1 MLIMPIRFK
10 SISIREG
17 SVPPP
22 NTPYSPIIFDSAMM
36 RQTPCGE
43 IAYFD
48 WCCKP
53 TTNFDKAKYVVHPS
67 DVPAPPGFRWYGGTQ
82 PLQEVRIWQA
92 NAEVLSR
99 ARYLASEQSAQ
110 LSTPQLVPKASAIVP
125 PSSNTEIE
133 EQEEQLSLVETPQGY
148 AIISSKNHRKTRA
161 TNYLLRDVTM
171 VHYLKNEKD
180 QNQLSVRLTIELV
193 SPPAPPEM
201 IEIAISELDSVGTKI
216 GKQIGAAIVY
226 PGVKGSFFGQF
237 SILVRE
243 RLAHCQ
249 HQYIYLSTGWAL
261 LPQGQWVYVHDGGK
275 PPYNNIVFR
284 TGFKFGAYENKRSTN
299 WLTQNA
305 WRLLDLSQ
313 DKTAILIPFL
323 FAHLSLLWSLFNAG
337 GYPPHMLLFIKG
349 ATGSLKTAVA
359 SLLFNFSGE
368 SRYNIPASFRDTS
381 ASMEVKMEKYR
392 DRVLLVDDFCPA
404 ASENARRV
412 LEQNLEQLVR
422 FYGDGIAKAR
432 TNPKLEEVT
441 EKRPQG
447 LCAITGEDS
456 AGSFSSL
463 LRCLFIAVDPNTY
476 DKALLAEFQSQPAVW
491 TEYLGS
497 FVDYCVN
504 NAPRIVN
511 LVESEFPTFRELGG
525 KVITE
530 RRLADAYADLCLV
543 CKIMLDFAFQ
553 NMVIS
558 PNQREDL
565 FTEFNS
571 VILSTCTQSAEEAKG
586 ADPVKIFARI
596 LIEGIEKR
604 SILLATREEF
614 EAAPDKFVGYQEGE
628 YWYFWGANL
637 YDSIRREYSLG
648 GKRFPLSQS
657 RLWDALYIAN
667 ILVPSKPREQS
678 GNKFEYGVKV
688 SFGNRNR
695 PRFIR
700 INPSALKKFL

>member
-1 MLIMPIRFK
+1 M
-10 SISIREG
+10 
-17 SVPPP
+17 
-22 NTPYSPIIFDSAMM
+22 
-36 RQTPCGE
+36 
-43 IAYFD
+43 
-48 WCCKP
+48 
-53 TTNFDKAKYVVHPS
+53 
-67 DVPAPPGFRWYGGTQ
+67 
-82 PLQEVRIWQA
+82 
-92 NAEVLSR
+92 
-99 ARYLASEQSAQ
+99 
-110 LSTPQLVPKASAIVP
+110 
-125 PSSNTEIE
+125 
-133 EQEEQLSLVETPQGY
+133 
-148 AIISSKNHRKTRA
+148 
-161 TNYLLRDVTM
+161 
-171 VHYLKNEKD
+171 
-180 QNQLSVRLTIELV
+180 TIQLV
-193 SPPAPPEM
+193 SPLASSETV
-201 IEIAISELDSVGTKI
+201 EIAISELDSVGAKI
-216 GKQIGAAIVY
+216 GQKLGTAIVY
-226 PGVKGSFFGQF
+226 PGVKASFFGRF

-243 RLAHCQ
+243 RLAHCH
-249 HQYIYLSTGWAL
+249 HQYIYLSTGWVM
-261 LPQGQWVYVHDGGK
+261 LPQGQWTYVHDGAK
-275 PPYNNIVFR
+275 PPYNNIMFK
-284 TGFKFGAYENKRSTN
+284 TGFKFGVTKNGHSPN
-299 WLTQNA
+299 WLIQNA
-305 WRLLDLSQ
+305 WRLLGLSQ
-313 DKTAILIPFL
+313 DKAAILIPFL
-323 FAHLSLLWSLFNAG
+323 FAHLSLLWSLFNAA

-349 ATGSLKTAVA
+349 TTGSLKTAVA

-422 FYGDGIAKAR
+422 FYGDGVAKAR

-447 LCAITGEDS
+447 LCTITGEDS

-463 LRCLFIAVDPNTY
+463 LRCLFITVEPSTY
-476 DKALLAEFQSQPAVW
+476 NKALLAEFQAQPVIR
-491 TEYLGS
+491 TEYLRC

-504 NAPRIVN
+504 NAPRIIDWVQ
-511 LVESEFPTFRELGG
+511 SEFPTFRERGG

-543 CKIMLDFAFQ
+543 GKIVIDFACQ
-553 NMVIS
+553 NTVIS

-604 SILLATREEF
+604 SILLAIREEF
-614 EAAPDKFVGYQEGE
+614 ETAPDKFVGYQEGE

-648 GKRFPLSQS
+648 GKKFPLSQN

-688 SFGNRNR
+688 SFGNR
-695 PRFIR
+695 PRLIR
-700 INPSALKKFL
+700 INSTILKNFL